1 VDAEEVRRLRTH
13 LEKELAE
20 QRDLRGRIARKERD
34 SEAAA
39 GKRA

>member
-1 VDAEEVRRLRTH
+1 VDAEEVRRLRAD

-20 QRDLRGRIARKERD
+20 QRDLTGRIARKERD

-39 GKRA
+39 GE